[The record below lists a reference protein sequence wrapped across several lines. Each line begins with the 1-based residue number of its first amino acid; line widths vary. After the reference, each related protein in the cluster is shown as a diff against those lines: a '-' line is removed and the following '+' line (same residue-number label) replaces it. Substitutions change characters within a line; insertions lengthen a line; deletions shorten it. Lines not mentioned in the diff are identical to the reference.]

1 MIPNDLKYTREHEW
15 IRVEGTAG
23 TVGITHFAQSALG
36 DVVFVELPEVGRVLK
51 QGEAFG
57 VVESV
62 KTVSDLY
69 SPVSGKVIRVNEK
82 LMDSPEI
89 VNQDPYGEG
98 WMIVIEIASPAE
110 VGTLL
115 DAAAYQQVTAEAAH

>member
-15 IRVEGTAG
+15 IRVERTLGTI
-23 TVGITHFAQSALG
+23 GITHFAQSALG

-51 QGEAFG
+51 LGEAFG

-69 SPVSGKVIRVNEK
+69 SPISGRVVKVNEK
-82 LMDSPEI
+82 LMDAPET

-98 WMIVIEIASPAE
+98 WIIVIEIASPAE
-110 VGTLL
+110 LGGLL
-115 DAAAYQQVTAEAAH
+115 DAEAYQQVTADAAH